1 MAHRTCTIDGCN
13 KPHRAKGLCASH
25 YNAQMPKGTRHP
37 RLTLTCAVCG
47 VEVRN
52 KTRPAGSRRTVC
64 SNECRYVLRFGKSM
78 PPRPSRALVRHETA
92 PHLVRTV
99 DSPLTIVPST
109 RRGFVGVV
117 CGWCGTAFVH
127 DLSVTGFVP
136 SWCSRRCL
144 RKGAHA
150 KRGMLRGRFRISMRD
165 RLAIYER
172 DGLVCQLCF
181 EPVDPTL
188 HWSDNMAA
196 SLDHIECQS
205 WSLIPDHSPSNLRT
219 AHRLC
224 NSIRGDERWSRVA

>member
-25 YNAQMPKGTRHP
+25 YNAQMPKGIRHP

-47 VEVRN
+47 VEVQG

-64 SNECRYVLRFGKSM
+64 SNECRYALRFGYRREDK
-78 PPRPSRALVRHETA
+78 PRPKRELVGPLPHVRTCTA
-92 PHLVRTV
+92 PTRRVA
-99 DSPLTIVPST
+99 ST
-109 RRGFVGVV
+109 ARGFVGIT
-117 CGWCGTAFVH
+117 CRWCGTAFVH
-127 DLSVTGFVP
+127 DLRITGLVP
-136 SWCSRRCL
+136 TWCSKRCQ
-144 RKGAHA
+144 RKGAIA
-150 KRGMLRGRFRISMRD
+150 KRDSLRGRFNISRRD

-172 DGLVCQLCF
+172 DAWTCQLCH

-224 NSIRGDERWSRVA
+224 NSIRGDERWSRAA